1 MKSGRFLRAVARLG
15 AAAVCLAV
23 SVGGASSALA
33 ASKAVTAKPG
43 AATAATLGIRKEI
56 LVLEAEKNDGVLVFQ
71 ELALS
76 RPPKHAWQ
84 VPLPYEANGV
94 APATGTPRV
103 TVSKTGV
110 VTAPAGVSTVSV
122 VYHLPGR
129 LGSVFVQNI
138 TLPLGE
144 VAVLAGPGV
153 YPGVGTG
160 LQLHGQTRISG
171 KTFTLFNG
179 GAQGPGGVVHFSLTV
194 GNQGA
199 PWADGIGVFLLFWLA
214 AGAYLCSRRVMAVLR
229 TPVDKDAA

>member
-1 MKSGRFLRAVARLG
+1 VTGWRALRVLSRAA
-15 AAAVCLAV
+15 AAAVCLAL
-23 SVGGASSALA
+23 SVGAASAVSA
-33 ASKAVTAKPG
+33 ASKVNAPTN
-43 AATAATLGIRKEI
+43 AAALGIRKEI
-56 LVLEAEKNDGVLVFQ
+56 LVLEAQKNNQVLVFQ

-103 TVSKTGV
+103 TVSKRGV

-122 VYHLPGR
+122 VYHLSGR
-129 LGSVFVQNI
+129 LGSVFVQN
-138 TLPLGE
+138 LSLRLGE

-199 PWADGIGVFLLFWLA
+199 PWADGVGIFLLFWLA

-229 TPVDKDAA
+229 TPLDKDAA